1 MVEET
6 NCETFNRN
14 LPVSRMDA
22 AWEIADE
29 CQQEKCYGSSTAIY
43 ILLLGYLIASQKFVY

>member
-14 LPVSRMDA
+14 LAVSRMDA
-22 AWEIADE
+22 AWQIADE
-29 CQQEKCYGSSTAIY
+29 CQQDKCYGSSTAIY
-43 ILLLGYLIASQKFVY
+43 FLLLGYLLASQKFVY